1 MTLLVLVPSEIEAAR
16 ISLPNREGVDVL
28 MCGVG
33 MLKAA
38 LSTAERLRQG
48 DVERCLLVGL
58 GGSRDYRRMPLGT
71 LAVGT
76 AVRDQAFGVGHGR
89 AFLGLDEMSLPPG
102 DFSPPL
108 LELEDPGVPGAV
120 PCVIASVAAA
130 SATVSQATTWRR
142 RHPDA
147 LVEEM
152 EGYGVALAC
161 RKAGVPLSILRAI
174 SNVAGDRDKANWQLT
189 ASFRVLDTALV
200 AFLSNYG
207 GP

>member
-1 MTLLVLVPSEIEAAR
+1 MTLLVLVPSEMEAAR
-16 ISLPNREGVDVL
+16 MALPDRDGVDVM

-33 MLKAA
+33 LLNAG
-38 LSTAERLRQG
+38 LSTAARLAQG
-48 DVERCLLVGL
+48 GVTRCLLAGL
-58 GGSRDYRRMPLGT
+58 GGSRDPRRMPLGT

-89 AFLGLDEMSLPPG
+89 AFQGLDEIGLPPD
-102 DFSPPL
+102 DFPPPV
-108 LELEDPGVPGAV
+108 LELELPGVPGAV

-142 RHPDA
+142 RHPDC

-161 RKAGVPLSILRAI
+161 RRAGVPLSILRAV

-189 ASFRVLDTALV
+189 ASFRALDTALV
-200 AFLSNYG
+200 GFLQTHG
-207 GP
+207 

>member
-1 MTLLVLVPSEIEAAR
+1 MTLLVLVPSQIEAAR
-16 ISLPNREGVDVL
+16 MALPDRPGVDVL
-28 MCGVG
+28 TCGVG
-33 MLKAA
+33 QLNAA
-38 LSTAERLRQG
+38 LRTAERLRQG
-48 DVERCLLVGL
+48 DVTRGLLIGL
-58 GGSRDYRRMPLGT
+58 GGSRDHRRMPLGT

-76 AVRDQAFGVGHGR
+76 SVRDQAFGVGHGR
-89 AFLGLDEMSLPPG
+89 AFLGLDELSLPPADG
-102 DFSPPL
+102 APTV

-161 RKAGVPLSILRAI
+161 RRAGVPVSILRAI

-189 ASFRVLDTALV
+189 ASFRALDAALV
-200 AFLSNYG
+200 AFLQKHG
-207 GP
+207 ET